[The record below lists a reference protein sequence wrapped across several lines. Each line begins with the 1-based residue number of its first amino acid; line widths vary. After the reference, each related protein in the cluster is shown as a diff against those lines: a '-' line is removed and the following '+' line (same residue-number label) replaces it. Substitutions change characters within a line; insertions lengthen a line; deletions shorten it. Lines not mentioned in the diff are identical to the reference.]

1 MLMAHEPKN
10 VDVTGDKLKNLMDQQ
25 IHNGKQNKKIPS
37 RVLLVNTIIFVVL
50 LLCVGGWF
58 FSGLFI
64 ENNETQHETNYYVS
78 IPEVVVN
85 LRSINPKGNILR
97 ATFNLQIHKKE
108 EEAKIKEYIPVILDQ
123 LLSYLRDQSVSDL
136 EGPGLERM
144 REALL
149 LRINNIVRPIRINR
163 ITIYNFLIQ

>member
-1 MLMAHEPKN
+1 MAHEPKN

-37 RVLLVNTIIFVVL
+37 KVLLVNTIIFVIL

>member
-1 MLMAHEPKN
+1 MAHEPKN

-37 RVLLVNTIIFVVL
+37 RVLLVNTIIFVIL

>member
-1 MLMAHEPKN
+1 MAHEPKN
-10 VDVTGDKLKNLMDQQ
+10 VDVTGDKLKNQMDQQ
-25 IHNGKQNKKIPS
+25 IHNGKEKKKIPS
-37 RVLLVNTIIFVVL
+37 RVLLVNTIIFVIL

>member
-1 MLMAHEPKN
+1 MAHEPKN

-37 RVLLVNTIIFVVL
+37 RVLLVNTIIFVIL

-58 FSGLFI
+58 FSGHFI

-97 ATFNLQIHKKE
+97 ATFNLQIHKKQ

>member
-1 MLMAHEPKN
+1 MAHEPKN
-10 VDVTGDKLKNLMDQQ
+10 VDVTGDELKTQTDQQ
-25 IHNGKQNKKIPS
+25 IQNSKQKKKIPP
-37 RVLLVNTIIFVVL
+37 RVLLVNTIIFVIL

-58 FSGLFI
+58 FYGLFI

-108 EEAKIKEYIPVILDQ
+108 EEAKIKEYMPVILDQ

>member
-1 MLMAHEPKN
+1 MAHEPKN
-10 VDVTGDKLKNLMDQQ
+10 VDVTGDELKTQMDQQ
-25 IHNGKQNKKIPS
+25 IQNSKQKKKIPP
-37 RVLLVNTIIFVVL
+37 RVLLVSTIIFVLL
-50 LLCVGGWF
+50 LLCVGGLF
-58 FSGLFI
+58 FYGLFI
-64 ENNETQHETNYYVS
+64 ENNETHHETNYYVS

-108 EEAKIKEYIPVILDQ
+108 EEAKIKEYMPVILDQ

>member
-10 VDVTGDKLKNLMDQQ
+10 VDVTGDKLKNQMDQQ

-37 RVLLVNTIIFVVL
+37 RVLLVNTIIFVIL

>member
-1 MLMAHEPKN
+1 MAHEPKN

-25 IHNGKQNKKIPS
+25 IHNGKQKKKIPS
-37 RVLLVNTIIFVVL
+37 RVLLVNTIIFVIL

>member
-37 RVLLVNTIIFVVL
+37 RVLLVNTIIFVIL

>member
-1 MLMAHEPKN
+1 MLMAHEPIN
-10 VDVTGDKLKNLMDQQ
+10 VDVTGDELKNQIDQQ
-25 IHNGKQNKKIPS
+25 IKNSKQKKKIPS

-58 FSGLFI
+58 FYDLFI
-64 ENNETQHETNYYVS
+64 DNNETQHKTNYYVS

-97 ATFNLQIHKKE
+97 ATFNLQIQKKE
-108 EEAKIKEYIPVILDQ
+108 EEAKIKEYMPVILDQ
-123 LLSYLRDQSVSDL
+123 LLSYLRDQSLADL

-149 LRINNIVRPIRINR
+149 LRINNIVRPIKINR
-163 ITIYNFLIQ
+163 ITIHNFLIQ

>member
-25 IHNGKQNKKIPS
+25 IHNGKQKKKIPS
-37 RVLLVNTIIFVVL
+37 RVLLVNTIIFVIL

>member
-1 MLMAHEPKN
+1 MAHEPKN